1 MTIAPRWLL
10 SAQGLLAAGDS
21 HAADGYHFRIHA
33 SPLLGLPIVPFTVY
47 RLGFDKPFRN
57 DVVWI
62 DSHGAV
68 LQPPFE
74 VRGDNPVFGY
84 LPAPDDGVCGWFQI
98 KGTLRGGLGVPTI
111 PVPSTR
117 QPGSRRRLSP
127 RANART
133 RAATLGDRATA
144 PLPALRLEAQV
155 LTPRGWACVASRS
168 KAPWVVTTTPI
179 ERVQVTGN
187 GQVDEARWIDILQ
200 LTANIESPIATLALP
215 VEQGRRYKGVAD
227 AYNHARGQATR
238 AASVRRALQEAPWAG
253 DPSAAPSWSAEQEGR
268 RLDALDPD
276 LVTDTQ
282 TLVDDTARQRDVRR
296 TYAITQAGS
305 TLPGEGLEQPV
316 LAGVM
321 SAMQDPAVA
330 RLMGFMTWDDNP
342 PMAVDSKKLPLGLVY
357 RVFGFWEVEERDGE

>member
-10 SAQGLLAAGDS
+10 SSQGLLAAGDT
-21 HAADGYHFRIHA
+21 HAADGYHIRIHA
-33 SPLLGLPIVPFTVY
+33 SLLLGLPIVPFTVY
-47 RLGFDKPFRN
+47 RLGFDRPHFRA
-57 DVVWI
+57 DVLWI
-62 DSHGAV
+62 DSRGAL

-98 KGTLRGGLGVPTI
+98 KGTLRGSLGLTTV
-111 PVPSTR
+111 PVPA
-117 QPGSRRRLSP
+117 QRLSRGR
-127 RANART
+127 RAPERASARA
-133 RAATLGDRATA
+133 RPSSGSDRATA
-144 PLPALRLEAQV
+144 PLPALRLEAHV
-155 LTPRGWACVASRS
+155 LTPRGWASVASRS
-168 KAPWVVTTTPI
+168 TAPWVVTATSIT
-179 ERVQVTGN
+179 RVQVTGN
-187 GQVDEARWIDILQ
+187 GQVDEARWIDLLQ
-200 LTANIESPIATLALP
+200 LAANIESPIATLALP